1 MSGTDGTTLQSNL
14 PASTNYAA
22 PTTITTQTYGET
34 IGYNSWLGVTQTTGL
49 NGEQLYL
56 TYDWIGRPTTATS
69 PYGAT
74 TNYAYAAAVPLWQ
87 TKTGPDGFTRTT
99 LDGLGRAIRVE
110 RGPDSLHIQSVV
122 DTVYAP
128 CACSPLGKVQKVSMP
143 YQPGAATINWTV
155 YRYDGIGRTVSV
167 TQPDGASTTT
177 YVYSGNQTTVTD
189 PAGKWKTFTTDVQ
202 GNLTTVTEP
211 DPSSATGGTL
221 TTSYTYDWMNHL
233 TGVSMPR
240 GGITQTRS
248 FVYNDAGQLISATNP
263 ESGTVT
269 YTYNADNTLN
279 YKHDAKGQDT
289 VYTYDTKKRVTMI
302 QRYPRGK
309 TAPEDTSQR
318 VTYQYDTNTLAPDFA
333 LYLTGRLA
341 TAQYT
346 IVDENGSPSPVTE
359 MYAYHPAGAVTAKRL
374 TAMGCGT
381 DPDQQV
387 YGCSPAYVEAD
398 YTYNSGGQVATYGMA
413 RNSSSTLPTDPTYT
427 YAYDAM
433 GRPTTLT
440 DDQSGLS
447 GGGTPNTVWAKNAQ
461 YDFAGRMTS
470 LQTYGG
476 IYYTGTYQPAYETET
491 STWNVNG
498 QLASRGWSSSNYTAP
513 VSGTVQYTYS
523 ATQNNGQ
530 ITQASDSL
538 SGETISYQ
546 YDSLK
551 RLVSA
556 ASTPSTGTTP
566 AAWTQTFQY
575 DGFGNLTAKVLNGG
589 TTAIPVNGSTNRLAN
604 AVYDANGNM
613 TSGAGVMPG
622 YDVANRM
629 TSAQLVS
636 GGTEY
641 YGYAPDNK
649 RIYRRKPAGGYT
661 GTEWTFYGAYGEK
674 LGVFNL
680 GGSPFGASFQVVRTS
695 VWFAGRLVAEDA
707 TNPFASGLSAVRRD
721 RLGSNRAGGARFY
734 PYGEEIGTKTVDDRT
749 KFATYT
755 RDGTGLDYADQRFY
769 ASSYGRFN
777 TPDPTRMNIKTGSP
791 ASWNAFAYVEGDP
804 VDSNDPTGRFVYGPG
819 PDYCAMYPDDIG
831 CSFCQDDPFGC
842 SNDPG
847 PGPGS
852 GGGGGTRS
860 GFADDPAI
868 SGVGSILTNNLK
880 CDQLL
885 FGQSATTKGS
895 ADRFATIRVLPSS
908 ELPTGA
914 PPLGT
919 AMVIGTQAQWGST
932 EPWAEMNG
940 GNIYLNDLYFPNDT
954 AANIGTPW
962 GATLSAVTVFN
973 HDHNRSLTGL
983 QVEETI
989 ILHELWHIK
998 GSDSEVHGPN
1008 ALANLISTCIN

>member
-1 MSGTDGTTLQSNL
+1 
-14 PASTNYAA
+14 
-22 PTTITTQTYGET
+22 
-34 IGYNSWLGVTQTTGL
+34 
-49 NGEQLYL
+49 
-56 TYDWIGRPTTATS
+56 
-69 PYGAT
+69 
-74 TNYAYAAAVPLWQ
+74 
-87 TKTGPDGFTRTT
+87 
-99 LDGLGRAIRVE
+99 
-110 RGPDSLHIQSVV
+110 
-122 DTVYAP
+122 
-128 CACSPLGKVQKVSMP
+128 
-143 YQPGAATINWTV
+143 
-155 YRYDGIGRTVSV
+155 
-167 TQPDGASTTT
+167 
-177 YVYSGNQTTVTD
+177 
-189 PAGKWKTFTTDVQ
+189 
-202 GNLTTVTEP
+202 
-211 DPSSATGGTL
+211 
-221 TTSYTYDWMNHL
+221 
-233 TGVSMPR
+233 
-240 GGITQTRS
+240 
-248 FVYNDAGQLISATNP
+248 
-263 ESGTVT
+263 
-269 YTYNADNTLN
+269 
-279 YKHDAKGQDT
+279 
-289 VYTYDTKKRVTMI
+289 MI

-346 IVDENGSPSPVTE
+346 IVDENGNPSPVTE

-381 DPDQQV
+381 DDGV
-387 YGCSPAYVEAD
+387 AYGCSPAYVEAD

-413 RNSSSTLPTDPTYT
+413 RNSLSTLPTDPTYT

-556 ASTPSTGTTP
+556 ASTPNTGTTP

-649 RIYRRKPAGGYT
+649 RIYRNLPGAFFRT
-661 GTEWTFYGAYGEK
+661 TDWTFYGAYGEK

-680 GGSPFGASFQVVRTS
+680 GGSPSGASFQVLHAS

-749 KFATYT
+749 TFATYT
-755 RDGTGLDYADQRFY
+755 RDGMTGLDFTDQRFY
-769 ASSYGRFN
+769 AFSYGRFN
-777 TPDPTRMNIKTGSP
+777 TPDPNKASGSKKDP
-791 ASWNAFAYVEGDP
+791 GSWNRYSYVGNDPINFNDPRGLAKCSAIGSYTTRPDPDDALREVTYADIQCTSAGGTITVFGGWQEVTGTAGQLVGDWESSVGKQIDFAEAVASGRNVAESRVADCSASLFAGLDTSGPNSPLAILKSVIYKGTDLDPLIRAQSGLYPLGPNDADGLPTLVPSIAINTAGAFANGTYSDI
-804 VDSNDPTGRFVYGPG
+804 YGLAAANPN
-819 PDYCAMYPDDIG
+819 AS
-831 CSFCQDDPFGC
+831 SFDVQNLCRGITLIHEL
-842 SNDPG
+842 G
-847 PGPGS
+847 H
-852 GGGGGTRS
+852 
-860 GFADDPAI
+860 
-868 SGVGSILTNNLK
+868 ILT
-880 CDQLL
+880 QLGYSNPIL
-885 FGQSATTKGS
+885 NDAGNAGQSGKNS
-895 ADRFATIRVLPSS
+895 
-908 ELPTGA
+908 
-914 PPLGT
+914 
-919 AMVIGTQAQWGST
+919 
-932 EPWAEMNG
+932 
-940 GNIYLNDLYFPNDT
+940 
-954 AANIGTPW
+954 
-962 GATLSAVTVFN
+962 
-973 HDHNRSLTGL
+973 
-983 QVEETI
+983 
-989 ILHELWHIK
+989 
-998 GSDSEVHGPN
+998 
-1008 ALANLISTCIN
+1008 ALAAEKCFGYKP